1 MSPTSSFMDKTY
13 KTLFILYAPIAVV
26 TFIMKF
32 YTGYHMSYFKLTVLG
47 VAGGSILLA
56 IAILITYIMNRRVF
70 MHDHEAKVPYILR
83 HKFLI
88 LYIFITLISCGLS
101 ILYLMEYEESQIN
114 LRQNSGEITEIV
126 ALIPITNDLGQPR
139 ESTRELVQGLSWFF
153 VDHPKVSRRFHISFI
168 DHKNR
173 YGEKLKQIVT
183 EEIKQGVRYFVC
195 LYSHACTPLSKQF
208 QSIVEASGK
217 NALSPVLIVTAASS
231 SEVATMREGVYRFSP
246 RNQELIHELVQ
257 IGKSHKN
264 KRASYIAL
272 DDAYGRN
279 AVSLFIEM
287 WNGEGRTIVP
297 GLYLSPS
304 LSKKNARLKIEK
316 YFSAIT
322 DLGVVLV
329 AHTENI
335 TDGLLSIQGN
345 PEFLITPSYQKDF
358 IKTLSNDARGIQSG
372 KWFSVEPEYQQEGI
386 MTDKLSLD
394 FFYLTLDKLTHT
406 IIETHGDP
414 AKFHAQWMSTDYPPI
429 LNFERASDADF
440 KIELE
445 PLDLSAPAEAQVS
458 EK

>member
-1 MSPTSSFMDKTY
+1 MSSTSSFMDKTY

-32 YTGYHMSYFKLTVLG
+32 YTGSQMSYFKLTVLG

-56 IAILITYIMNRRVF
+56 IAILITYVLNRNVF
-70 MHDHEAKVPYILR
+70 MHDHEATVPYILR

-101 ILYLMEYEESQIN
+101 ILYLMEYEGSQVN
-114 LRQNSGEITEIV
+114 LRQDPSEITEIV
-126 ALIPITNDLGQPR
+126 ALIPITNDLNQPW

-168 DHKNR
+168 DHKNK
-173 YGEKLKQIVT
+173 YGEKLKQIVA
-183 EEIKQGVRYFVC
+183 EEIDQGVRYFVC
-195 LYSHACTPLSKQF
+195 LYSHACVPLSKQF
-208 QSIVEASGK
+208 QSIVQASSQK
-217 NALSPVLIVTAASS
+217 DHPPILIVTATSS
-231 SEVATMREGVYRFSP
+231 SEVKTMREGVYRFSP

-257 IGKSHKN
+257 IGKSRKN
-264 KRASYIAL
+264 KRASYIAI

-287 WNGEGRTIVP
+287 WNGEGRGIVP
-297 GLYLSPS
+297 GLYLNPS

-316 YFSAIT
+316 HFSTIA
-322 DLGVVLV
+322 DLDVVLV

-345 PEFLITPSYQKDF
+345 PEFLITPGYQKDF
-358 IKTLSNDARGIQSG
+358 IKTISNDAKGIQFG
-372 KWFSVEPEYQQEGI
+372 KWYSVETDYKQEGI
-386 MTDKLSLD
+386 MSNKLSLD
-394 FFYLTLDKLTHT
+394 FFYLALDKLTHT
-406 IIETHGDP
+406 IIETNGDP

-440 KIELE
+440 KIKLE
-445 PLDLSAPAEAQVS
+445 PLDLVSPAEDS
-458 EK
+458 GI